1 MNKFIPENDNCI
13 FTGSTLILPAISIG
27 NVPQLAV
34 DLLITTLNLQRIGF
48 LEDENVLP
56 ISGAS
61 AGNGITVAI
70 EVYQSSDGR
79 WTIIQQRAPT
89 IKKKRNVFVENLLAF
104 IKESNF
110 SKVILLSS
118 ADATYRIDDQL
129 TGIPLRFLATSEI
142 PNDLLEQSN
151 TLGLKLMEKIPKN
164 EYETSIQDYHKKQDD
179 IQDLP
184 QIPGGGI
191 SKYLFR
197 ICQNEKIPFY
207 MIIYFAIEGDNTR
220 DAFLLADYTN
230 SLLNLSS
237 HKDTIK
243 WKAPLS
249 WTSLFGKPF
258 EQELYE

>member
-1 MNKFIPENDNCI
+1 MNKFIPENDKCI

-27 NVPQLAV
+27 NVPQLAI
-34 DLLITTLNLQRIGF
+34 DLLITTLSLQRIGF

-56 ISGAS
+56 IAGAS
-61 AGNGITVAI
+61 EHTAGNGITVAI
-70 EVYQSSDGR
+70 EGK
-79 WTIIQQRAPT
+79 
-89 IKKKRNVFVENLLAF
+89 KKKRNAFIENLLAF

-129 TGIPLRFLATSEI
+129 IGIPLRFLATSEI
-142 PNDLLEQSN
+142 PNDLLEKSN

-179 IQDLP
+179 DQGLP

-191 SKYLFR
+191 SKYLFH
-197 ICQNEKIPFY
+197 
-207 MIIYFAIEGDNTR
+207 NTR
-220 DAFLLADYTN
+220 DAFLLSDYTN

-243 WKAPLS
+243 WKAPSS